1 MAKSQTTKISNRDQE
16 VTFQRHETDSPIIP
30 AAQLEKLNEFKP
42 DAVDW
47 VIEQTTVEANFRR
60 EETSRVNGFIF
71 FERILGQ
78 ICALVIG
85 LVGIVGGSWAVLN
98 DQPAGAVIASSAFI
112 GLVAVFLQNRK
123 KRD

>member
-30 AAQLEKLNEFKP
+30 VAQLEKLNEFKP

-47 VIEQTTVEANFRR
+47 VIEQTTIEANFRR
-60 EETSRVNGFIF
+60 EETSRVNGYIF

-78 ICALVIG
+78 VCALVIG